1 MKNLGFQKM
10 NIEGSDILSRLQMK
24 KIAGGVAAPYCIQT
38 YIVEYDNHPIFP
50 QFHEQTIRSEY
61 SGTCAEQSAKANAF
75 CVNELQ
81 NWNALDDRCQYDCSC
96 DGIGT

>member
-1 MKNLGFQKM
+1 M

-38 YIVEYDNHPIFP
+38 YSVIGDRHWYLPDGFTT
-50 QFHEQTIRSEY
+50 TIRSEY